1 MSLTVYLNCA
11 IISRLINK
19 NLTEDDYMKSKL
31 DLMGAIFQLVVGI
44 LAVLSF
50 VVLWLDG
57 EDMTKWIVTLILSVA
72 FVVLGIIGIV
82 QYKSDK

>member
-1 MSLTVYLNCA
+1 M
-11 IISRLINK
+11 
-19 NLTEDDYMKSKL
+19 ESKL

>member
-1 MSLTVYLNCA
+1 
-11 IISRLINK
+11 
-19 NLTEDDYMKSKL
+19 MKSKL